1 MPRFTPSNDEELRNY
16 QLTTYEMQKAQL
28 HAIFLPELFARIW
41 KKWGPLT
48 LDDLTVFFA
57 ASTQV
62 DEELA

>member
-1 MPRFTPSNDEELRNY
+1 
-16 QLTTYEMQKAQL
+16 MQKAQL

>member
-1 MPRFTPSNDEELRNY
+1 MK
-16 QLTTYEMQKAQL
+16 KAQL

-57 ASTQV
+57 TDPGRRRAPLSTC
-62 DEELA
+62 A